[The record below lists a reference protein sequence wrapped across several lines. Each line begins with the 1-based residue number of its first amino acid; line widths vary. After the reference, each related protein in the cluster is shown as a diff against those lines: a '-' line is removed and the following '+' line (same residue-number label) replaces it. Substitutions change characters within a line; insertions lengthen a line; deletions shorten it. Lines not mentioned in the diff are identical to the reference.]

1 MGNFVDQNNNNNAFS
16 DFVNMFGVKENK
28 QVEVLKRLQGEV
40 EDVRRKLEYLSGFEG
55 VVENL
60 TDKIYV
66 MSDEVS
72 VYSQMA
78 QALDKVNLFYITND
92 NRICD
97 VAEQSVI
104 RFLKNDIVNI
114 DLTAIGSILGED
126 FYIS

>member
-1 MGNFVDQNNNNNAFS
+1 
-16 DFVNMFGVKENK
+16 MFEINTSCTIEQCNEVHE
-28 QVEVLKRLQGEV
+28 QAEVLKRLQGEV